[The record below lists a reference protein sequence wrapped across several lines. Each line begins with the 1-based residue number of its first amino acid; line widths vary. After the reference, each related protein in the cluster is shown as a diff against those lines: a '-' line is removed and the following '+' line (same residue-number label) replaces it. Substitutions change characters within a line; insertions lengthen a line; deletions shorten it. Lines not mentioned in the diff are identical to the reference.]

1 MFQITVALSIEPVA
15 QANTS
20 ADSPCLFPFCLGSF
34 TFSTISGCVDA
45 LPDYNKCKWLFFF
58 LTIFKVL
65 IQKDGNSEKQFA
77 EENIIQW
84 SSYQQVC
91 LRCLQ
96 RDVMDSQGI
105 LVEEI
110 VYQLI
115 RSGFVH
121 RYSVCVERL
130 QVMFF

>member
-1 MFQITVALSIEPVA
+1 MQVA
-15 QANTS
+15 
-20 ADSPCLFPFCLGSF
+20 F
-34 TFSTISGCVDA
+34 
-45 LPDYNKCKWLFFF
+45 FFF

-77 EENIIQW
+77 GVSIIHW

-115 RSGFVH
+115 RSEFVH

>member
-1 MFQITVALSIEPVA
+1 MQVA
-15 QANTS
+15 
-20 ADSPCLFPFCLGSF
+20 F
-34 TFSTISGCVDA
+34 
-45 LPDYNKCKWLFFF
+45 FFF

-77 EENIIQW
+77 GVSIIHW

-105 LVEEI
+105 FYLEEEI
-110 VYQLI
+110 VYRLI